1 MNPKPYSRETRIIFL
16 MYCGAFF
23 ILELTLAVC
32 DWKDRGGYET
42 LPHYVTSLVNS
53 WRAK

>member
-1 MNPKPYSRETRIIFL
+1 MNHKPFSRETRIIFL

-23 ILELTLAVC
+23 ILELTLAFC
-32 DWKDRGGYET
+32 DHYDRGGYET
-42 LPHYVTSLVNS
+42 LPHYVTSLVKS